1 MKDNNRT
8 NIMLSVEQESVDWFR
23 EECINISQFMRK
35 CMREKKKEQE
45 NKNEKGTIFKQT
57 L

>member
-1 MKDNNRT
+1 
-8 NIMLSVEQESVDWFR
+8 MLSVEQESVDWFR